1 MSILI
6 TQEEHAAVVSAVAGR
21 GRAAEFF
28 SALADRALRAASR
41 PGIVQSDD
49 TMEWR
54 HIVWERLSD
63 AAFTVRFAEAAVAA
77 GRTTTELETLTTW
90 LHDTT
95 IEITRYDRDEWIGP
109 WFRARKDPP
118 EGQLETAHVGLGVA
132 TALDLCPDLFSA
144 SETEEIREAL
154 RDKCQV
160 LCRAWLDTR
169 LADRTHINNWFMVLL
184 SGYSIASAMLGDT
197 DAIRRA
203 AEDARIAATVYNT
216 DSYGESLQYWN
227 YATIHLAHIID
238 VIARYAGANGSAVTV
253 DPAIENSYLACLP
266 WIDVSILGL
275 HDVPGW
281 GSGYAE
287 SINFGDSSHMFRPS
301 GDVLLQIASPPA
313 RDAADA
319 DAGTADAGTG
329 PSLRGIARR
338 LFETLYADP
347 KLEPVDRQTFGFF
360 NTFGYRSVVY
370 LALDRLVEPAPVAPA
385 EHRFFESGVAV
396 LRPTSEHADSALA
409 FHGAHAELMA
419 TSHRHEDLLS
429 FQLFFR
435 GERVFTD
442 PGHCCYRLA
451 TQRFSKSTA
460 AHSTLSFE
468 TESGRIVGQ
477 NTVTGNAFVPAPP
490 IARTT
495 RRRDLPGGGIIV
507 GCDAAP
513 AYGKPVSRA
522 ERIFVYP
529 DEHSLFIVD
538 LVEAAEPVTVTAR
551 FVVNNRDNRMT
562 YNHPAWDRTVIRR
575 NDAAAKLFHLS
586 AASRAGTEF
595 RSHDARFELSWGYQH
610 DVYHPQP
617 NQHGQGREGSTV
629 VFSYATVGAAKTY
642 RLVHGIAMDDLGH
655 IRSWHFRTHDDG
667 TLVIE
672 PPAGKGGW
680 ALKLDDLGM
689 HVSNLSD
696 GTHVTEAL

>member
-1 MSILI
+1 M
-6 TQEEHAAVVSAVAGR
+6 TQEEHAAVVSAVAAR
-21 GRAAEFF
+21 GRVAEFF
-28 SALADRALRAASR
+28 SAIADRALRAASR

-63 AAFTVRFAEAAVAA
+63 AAFTVRFADSAAAA
-77 GRTTTELETLTTW
+77 GRTATELDSLSRW

-95 IEITRYDRDEWIGP
+95 IEIVRYDRDEWIGP

-132 TALDLCPDLFSA
+132 TAFDLCPELFSA

-169 LADRTHINNWFMVLL
+169 LTDRTHINNWFMVLL
-184 SGYSIASAMLGDT
+184 SGYTIASAMLGDN
-197 DAIRRA
+197 DAVRRA
-203 AEDARIAATVYNT
+203 AEEAAIAATVYNR

-227 YATIHLAHIID
+227 YATIHLSLIVD
-238 VIARYAGANGSAVTV
+238 VIARYSRLSGSAVTV
-253 DPAIENSYLACLP
+253 DPAVENSYLACLP
-266 WIDVSILGL
+266 WVDVSILGL

-301 GDVLLQIASPPA
+301 GDVLLQIASHPTPDD
-313 RDAADA
+313 RN
-319 DAGTADAGTG
+319 TETTE
-329 PSLRGIARR
+329 LRGIARR
-338 LFETLYADP
+338 LFESLYADP
-347 KLEPVDRQTFGFF
+347 KLDPVDRQTFGFF

-370 LALDRLVEPAPVAPA
+370 LALDRFVEAGPVAPA
-385 EHRFFESGVAV
+385 EHRFFENGAAV
-396 LRPTSEHADSALA
+396 LRPTAEHVDSVLA

-435 GERVFTD
+435 GERVLTD

-451 TQRFSKSTA
+451 TQRLSKSTA

-468 TESGRIVGQ
+468 TESGRVVGQ
-477 NTVTGNAFVPAPP
+477 ATVSGNAFVPSPP

-507 GCDAAP
+507 GCDAAL
-513 AYGKPVSRA
+513 AYGRPVARA
-522 ERIFVYP
+522 ERVFVYP

-538 LVEAAEPVTVTAR
+538 LIESTEPVTVTAR

-575 NDAAAKLFHLS
+575 NDAAAKLFHL
-586 AASRAGTEF
+586 AAESRAGAEF
-595 RSHDARFELSWGYQH
+595 RPHDARFELSWGYQH

-629 VFSYATVGAAKTY
+629 VFSYATVGAANTY
-642 RLVHGIAMDDLGH
+642 RLVHGIAMDDLDT

-667 TLVIE
+667 TFVIE

-689 HVSNLSD
+689 HVSNLAD

>member
-1 MSILI
+1 MSLLI
-6 TQEEHAAVVSAVAGR
+6 TDSEHDAVVSAVAAGGR
-21 GRAAEFF
+21 TREFF
-28 SALADRALRAASR
+28 SALVARALRAASR
-41 PGIVQSDD
+41 TGIVQADD

-63 AAFTVRFAEAAVAA
+63 AAFVVRFAETAVTT
-77 GRTTTELETLTTW
+77 GRTSSELDALKNW

-95 IEITRYDRDEWIGP
+95 MEVTRYDRDEWIGP

-132 TALDLCPDLFSA
+132 TALDLCPGLFSA
-144 SETEEIREAL
+144 AETEEIRDAL

-169 LADRTHINNWFMVLL
+169 LSNRTHINNWFMVLL
-184 SGYSIASAMLGDT
+184 DGYTIAAALLGDT
-197 DAIRRA
+197 DAVRRA
-203 AEDARIAATVYNT
+203 ADDARIAATVYNT

-227 YATIHLAHIID
+227 YATIHLSHIID
-238 VIARYAGANGSAVTV
+238 VIGRYARQNAASAITV
-253 DPAIENSYLACLP
+253 DPAIEKAYVSCLP
-266 WIDVSILGL
+266 WVDTSILGV

-301 GDVLLQIASPPA
+301 GDVLLQIAS
-313 RDAADA
+313 DTSADPET
-319 DAGTADAGTG
+319 TA
-329 PSLRGIARR
+329 LRGIARR
-338 LFETLYADP
+338 LFESLYTDP
-347 KLEPVDRQTFGFF
+347 EFEPVDRQTFGFF

-370 LALDRLVEPAPVAPA
+370 LASDRLAEPAAA
-385 EHRFFESGVAV
+385 SRAGHRFFENGDAL
-396 LRPTSEHADSALA
+396 LRPTAGRPDSVLA
-409 FHGAHAELMA
+409 YHGAHAELMA

-429 FQLFFR
+429 FLLFFR
-435 GERVFTD
+435 GERLFTD

-468 TESGRIVGQ
+468 TESGRVIGQ
-477 NTVTGNAFVPAPP
+477 TTVSGNAFVPSPP

-495 RRRDLPGGGIIV
+495 RHRDLPGGGIIV

-513 AYGKPVSRA
+513 AYGGPISRA

-538 LVEAAEPVTVTAR
+538 LIESAEPVTATAR

-562 YNHPAWDRTVIRR
+562 YNHPSWDRTVIRR
-575 NDAAAKLFHLS
+575 NNAATKLFHLA
-586 AASRAGTEF
+586 AASRSGAEF
-595 RSHDARFELSWGYQH
+595 RPHDARFDLSWGYQH
-610 DVYHPQP
+610 DIYHPQP
-617 NQHGQGREGSTV
+617 NQKGQGREGSTV
-629 VFSYATVGAAKTY
+629 VFSYATVGPAGTV
-642 RLVHGIAMDDLGH
+642 RLVHGFAMDDVGR
-655 IRSWHFRTHDDG
+655 IGSWHFRTPEPDTH
-667 TLVIE
+667 VIE
-672 PPAGKGGW
+672 PPAGEGGW

-696 GTHVTEAL
+696 GTHVTETL